1 MPALSLKLKLTLGA
15 IAIGVLILLVE
26 FFGQMYALRD
36 NLASRIEAEQ
46 FQLLTEVAGSLD
58 DKIEERLIALTRS
71 TDSIPRDKLG
81 DLAALERHLQGKTAL
96 LTLFDDLYVFDAEG
110 TLLVDW
116 PIKPGRRGLD
126 MSGRDYIQ
134 KVRTSLKPA
143 ISQPILGK
151 ATRQPIVVMA
161 APVLDENGK
170 LLAIAAAVL
179 NLYKPTLL
187 GSLWNRKVGENG
199 YFYIVSSQRLL
210 VSHPDKT
217 RIMQPAPAD
226 SENPAL
232 ARAFA
237 GFEGTLEGTN
247 SRGLQGLFT
256 FKRLHSIDWIIASV
270 IPSEEALRPISQIQK
285 EMALITLA
293 LIILVIPPL
302 WLFSHRLLRPLGHL
316 ADAMRER
323 ATNMR
328 PGQLAEAVTEA
339 GSSEIRTVAAAFNEF
354 LAARNAAEQ
363 ALAQSEEQRR
373 RIMDNLALAKDAA
386 ETANRAKS
394 EFLANMS
401 HEIRTPMNG
410 VIGMI
415 ELARMNPLDNE
426 TQEYLG
432 VAQNS
437 AESLLGILNDIL
449 DLSKVEAGK
458 LIIEKTAFDPADL
471 VRQVIRL
478 MAPLAEKKE
487 IGLHL
492 DLAESLPEIVQGDPL
507 RVRQI
512 LLNLIGNA
520 IKFTQQGSVTV
531 SLDIETTEADC
542 VFIGFTVADTG
553 IGIPA
558 NRLETVFQAFT
569 QADGSTT
576 RHYGG
581 TGLGLT
587 IASRLIELMGGRIGV
602 ESTPGTGSTFRV
614 TLPFATSK

>member
-15 IAIGVLILLVE
+15 IGIGALILLVE

-46 FQLLTEVAGSLD
+46 FQLLTEVAGNLD
-58 DKIEERLIALTRS
+58 DKIEERLVALARS
-71 TDSIPRDKLG
+71 SDSIPRDKLG

-116 PIKPGRRGLD
+116 PVKPGRRGLD

-134 KVRTSLKPA
+134 KVRATLKPA

-199 YFYIVSSQRLL
+199 YFYIVSSQRLM

-256 FKRLHSIDWIIASV
+256 FKRLRSIDWIIASV
-270 IPSEEALRPISQIQK
+270 IPSEEALRPISQIQT

-323 ATNMR
+323 AANMR
-328 PGQLAEAVTEA
+328 PGQPAEAVAED

-373 RIMDNLALAKDAA
+373 RIMDNLAQAKDAA
-386 ETANRAKS
+386 EAANRAKS

-415 ELARMNPLDNE
+415 ELARMNPLDRE

-437 AESLLGILNDIL
+437 AESLLDILNDIL

-458 LIIEKTAFDPADL
+458 LVIEKTAFDPADL
-471 VRQVIRL
+471 ARQVIRL

-492 DLAESLPEIVQGDPL
+492 DLAESLPEIVLGDPL

-512 LLNLIGNA
+512 LLNLLGNA
-520 IKFTQQGSVTV
+520 IKFTQQGEIRI
-531 SLDIETTEADC
+531 SLDIEAREADR
-542 VFIGFTVADTG
+542 VLIGFTVADTG

-558 NRLETVFQAFT
+558 DRLETVFQAFT

-587 IASRLIELMGGRIGV
+587 IASRLVELMNGQINV
-602 ESTPGTGSTFRV
+602 ESTPGAGSTFRV
-614 TLPFATSK
+614 VLPFATSK

>member
-15 IAIGVLILLVE
+15 IAIGALILLVE

-58 DKIEERLIALTRS
+58 DKIEERLVALTRS

-81 DLAALERHLQGKTAL
+81 DLAALEHHLQGKTAL
-96 LTLFDDLYVFDAEG
+96 LTLFDDLYIFDASG

-116 PIKPGRRGLD
+116 PVKPGRRGLD
-126 MSGRDYIQ
+126 MSSRDYIQ
-134 KVRTSLKPA
+134 KVRATLKPA

-199 YFYIVSSQRLL
+199 YFYIVSSERLM

-217 RIMQPAPAD
+217 RIMQPTPAD

-256 FKRLHSIDWIIASV
+256 FKRLRSIDWIIASV

-323 ATNMR
+323 AANMR
-328 PGQLAEAVTEA
+328 PGRPAEAVTEA

-354 LAARNAAEQ
+354 LAARNAAEL

-373 RIMDNLALAKDAA
+373 RIMDNLAQAKEAA

-492 DLAESLPEIVQGDPL
+492 DLAESLPEIVLGDPL

-531 SLDIETTEADC
+531 SLDTETTEADS

-558 NRLETVFQAFT
+558 DRLETVFQAFT

-587 IASRLIELMGGRIGV
+587 IASRLIELMGGRIEV

-614 TLPFATSK
+614 TLPFIKGH

>member
-15 IAIGVLILLVE
+15 IGIGALILLVE
-26 FFGQMYALRD
+26 FSGQMYALRD
-36 NLASRIEAEQ
+36 NLASRIETEQ

-58 DKIEERLIALTRS
+58 DKIEERLVALARS
-71 TDSIPRDKLG
+71 SDSIPRDKLG

-116 PIKPGRRGLD
+116 PVKPGRRGLD

-134 KVRTSLKPA
+134 KVRATLKPA

-256 FKRLHSIDWIIASV
+256 FKRLRSIDWIIASV
-270 IPSEEALRPISQIQK
+270 IPSEEALRPISQIQT

-293 LIILVIPPL
+293 LIILVTPPL

-323 ATNMR
+323 AANMR
-328 PGQLAEAVTEA
+328 PGQPAEAVAED

-373 RIMDNLALAKDAA
+373 RIMENLAQAKDAA
-386 ETANRAKS
+386 EAANRAKS

-415 ELARMNPLDNE
+415 ELARMNPLDRE

-437 AESLLGILNDIL
+437 AEGLLGILNDIL

-458 LIIEKTAFDPADL
+458 LLIEKTAFDPADL
-471 VRQVIRL
+471 ARQVIRL

-492 DLAESLPEIVQGDPL
+492 DLAESLPEIVLGDPL

-512 LLNLIGNA
+512 LLNLLGNA
-520 IKFTQQGSVTV
+520 IKFTQQGEIRI
-531 SLDIETTEADC
+531 SLDIEAREADR
-542 VFIGFTVADTG
+542 VLIGFTVADTG

-558 NRLETVFQAFT
+558 DRLETVFQAFT

-587 IASRLIELMGGRIGV
+587 IASRLVELMNGQINV
-602 ESTPGTGSTFRV
+602 ESTPGAGSTFRV